1 MRNGDIFSYS
11 KPATHYSKLQD
22 LENENTTITI
32 RESRGLAGIDGR
44 EAVENVDEFIHER
57 LAFNAKQ

>member
-1 MRNGDIFSYS
+1 MSLAER
-11 KPATHYSKLQD
+11 